1 MKKISNGPPSMF
13 EEVYKKTTTKIYNHI
28 TQTVLDIQTKIQQ
41 GDIYEAF
48 TLIESHFPQ
57 LIKTYEYYN
66 QLQTFQPPPRS
77 HYILYKLRCQQFVET
92 LRFSGDMEAIA
103 FAQRYLRPNYEFYA
117 DYMNN
122 IAVLMAYKDVENDTT
137 RELFGQPRRDTIA
150 DEVNEMILG
159 IINPSLSLFS
169 FITFLICVESR
180 QTALEKLKRQN
191 AIVQIELESQVRQE
205 LLKNQKEAEV
215 VEKVSM

>member
-1 MKKISNGPPSMF
+1 MKKISNGPPLMF
-13 EEVYKKTTTKIYNHI
+13 EEVYKKKHRKKIIYTNI
-28 TQTVLDIQTKIQQ
+28 FTQTVLDIQTKIQQ
-41 GDIYEAF
+41 GDICKAF

-57 LIKTYEYYN
+57 LIKTYEYFN
-66 QLQTFQPPPRS
+66 QLQTYQPPPRS

-103 FAQRYLRPNYEFYA
+103 FAQRYLRPSYNFYT

-137 RELFGQPRRDTIA
+137 KELFGQPRRDTIA

-159 IINPSLSLFS
+159 IINLSLPFTFS
-169 FITFLICVESR
+169 L
-180 QTALEKLKRQN
+180 
-191 AIVQIELESQVRQE
+191 
-205 LLKNQKEAEV
+205 
-215 VEKVSM
+215 